1 MISTLTILLLWVI
14 MTWLIMTINMTNISI
29 MMTVNSYLM
38 GCHYENP
45 SWLPLG
51 CMDSEFGE
59 KLITCLFS
67 YLYTFHVSCVRTH
80 NFPLGY
86 FWEPVLCNKW
96 FLHCCLYSCTL
107 LYDSLKGALMKN
119 SLPKRNFVKR
129 EYFCQAQL
137 KLQLQLE
144 LRLALFPNAPACH
157 PQDFQ

>member
-1 MISTLTILLLWVI
+1 
-14 MTWLIMTINMTNISI
+14 MTNISI

-51 CMDSEFGE
+51 CVWTPNSG
-59 KLITCLFS
+59 KSWSCACFS
-67 YLYTFHVSCVRTH
+67 YLYTFHVPCVRTH

-119 SLPKRNFVKR
+119 SLPQSNFVKR

-137 KLQLQLE
+137 KLQLQLQLE
-144 LRLALFPNAPACH
+144 LRLALIPINPTTH
-157 PQDFQ
+157 PPIRPPTHLTEKVSSAAFCNIN